1 VSTSAPPG
9 LSLGQPFGV
18 PLRLSSSWFIGAAII
33 TWILE
38 PLVQRWLLLEPPWS
52 WVVGITFA
60 VLLGLSVLA
69 HEMAHAVA
77 AQRFGLQV
85 RSMTIHL
92 IGGVTAMEAETRRP
106 WVDFVIAVVGPLTS
120 LVLGGVAWA
129 AYLASPEGTVFAFIT
144 WQLMVANL
152 VVGVLNLVPAL
163 PLDGGRLLRD
173 VVWALSGREHVG
185 TLVAGW
191 TGRGFAALLALLA
204 VLPTLLGSTDVIWLA
219 WGLLLAVFIWVEAS
233 RSLQAVAISRRLEG
247 LTVERL
253 VRPALLVPQ
262 QTPVEVALEQL
273 ARSGRSELVLTD
285 EQGGPVGIVQ
295 RDAAAAVPADRRG
308 QMPVSAA
315 ARSASPRSALSA
327 SLSGRDL
334 IARLNASPQ
343 DQHLVVDTHGTVY
356 GVLVTA
362 DVEAYLRS
370 T

>member
-1 VSTSAPPG
+1 MSTSAESG

-18 PLRLSSSWFIGAAII
+18 PLRLSTSWFLGAAII
-33 TWILE
+33 AWIME
-38 PLVQRWLLLEPPWS
+38 PLVRRWLLLEPPWS
-52 WVVGITFA
+52 WIVGVTFA

-120 LVLGGVAWA
+120 LVVGGVAWA
-129 AYLASPEGTVFAFIT
+129 AYLASPAGTVVEFIT

-191 TGRGFAALLALLA
+191 TGRGFAAFLAMVA
-204 VLPTLLGSTDVIWLA
+204 ILPTLLGRTDVVWLA
-219 WGLLLAVFIWVEAS
+219 WGLLLAVFVWVEAS
-233 RSLQAVAISRRLEG
+233 RSLRVVSLTRALEA
-247 LTVERL
+247 LTAGTL
-253 VRPALLVPQ
+253 VRPALLVPEE
-262 QTPVEVALEQL
+262 TPVDVALDEL
-273 ARSGRSELVLTD
+273 TRSGRGELVLTD
-285 EQGGPVGIVQ
+285 AQGSAVGIVQ
-295 RDAAAAVPADRRG
+295 REAVSAVPEERRAL
-308 QMPVSAA
+308 MPVSSA
-315 ARSASPRSALSA
+315 ARSVSQRSALPA
-327 SLSGRDL
+327 ALSGRDL
-334 IARLNASPQ
+334 ITRLNASTQ
-343 DQHLVVDTHGTVY
+343 DQHLVVDAHGAVY
-356 GVLVTA
+356 GVLDTA
-362 DVEAYLRS
+362 DVEAYLRHS
-370 T
+370 